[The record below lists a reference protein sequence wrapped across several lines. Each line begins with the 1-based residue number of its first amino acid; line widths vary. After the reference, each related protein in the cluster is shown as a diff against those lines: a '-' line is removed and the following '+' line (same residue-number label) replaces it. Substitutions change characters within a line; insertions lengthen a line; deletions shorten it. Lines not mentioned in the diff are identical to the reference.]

1 MDLIPILKKVPERFA
16 PWKTLCAH
24 TRKLQRDL
32 YFGLLAET
40 EQRIA
45 NHQEN
50 NCFMEQILAR
60 QEEFGMS
67 HELVGYLGG
76 VLLEGAGDTTSGAL
90 QTLVLGLTAFPDA
103 LKKAQVRIFMSST
116 HVLGLTVR
124 ST

>member
-16 PWKTLCAH
+16 PWKTLCKY

-32 YFGLLAET
+32 YFGLLDET

-60 QEEFGMS
+60 QQEFGMS
-67 HELVGYLGG
+67 RELVGYLGG
-76 VLLEGAGDTTSGAL
+76 VLLEGGSDTTSSSL
-90 QTLVLGLTAFPDA
+90 QTLVLGLVAFPDV
-103 LKKAQVRIFMSST
+103 LKKAQVSVF
-116 HVLGLTVR
+116 V
-124 ST
+124 